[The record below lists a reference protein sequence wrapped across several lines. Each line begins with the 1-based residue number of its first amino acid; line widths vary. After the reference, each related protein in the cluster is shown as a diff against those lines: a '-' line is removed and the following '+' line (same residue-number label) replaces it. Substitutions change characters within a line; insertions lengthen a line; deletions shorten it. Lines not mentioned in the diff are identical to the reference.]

1 MNYRHGF
8 HAGNFADVLKHAVL
22 ALALDRLA
30 AKAAPFFC
38 LDSHAGGAR
47 YDLAGEEA
55 MRTGEARDGILRVVD
70 DTLPPTALRPY
81 LGVVRG
87 LNEPGGPVLRYP
99 GSPWIMR
106 RMTRPQDRMLFCEM
120 HPDALRELRRA
131 TAGDRRIE
139 LRQADGWIALKSDLP
154 PPERRGLVLVDPPFE
169 ARDEHARLAR
179 GLRHAHRRFAT
190 GVLLGWYPIKARA
203 PVDAMLADIVASGMR
218 RVAVVELL
226 VRAPARDD
234 DEAPRLAGC
243 GLVVVNPPW
252 TMMET
257 LAAAMPWLAV
267 RLVREPGGGHRVETL
282 VGE

>member
-139 LRQADGWIALKSDLP
+139 LRQSDGWIALKSDLP

-190 GVLLGWYPIKARA
+190 GVLLGWYPVKARA

-226 VRAPARDD
+226 VRAPARARAARRPRRAACPRRRCPRASRRRAR
-234 DEAPRLAGC
+234 AP
-243 GLVVVNPPW
+243 
-252 TMMET
+252 
-257 LAAAMPWLAV
+257 
-267 RLVREPGGGHRVETL
+267 
-282 VGE
+282 

>member
-139 LRQADGWIALKSDLP
+139 LRQSDGWIALKSDLP

-190 GVLLGWYPIKARA
+190 GVLLGWYPVKARA

-234 DEAPRLAGC
+234 DESPRLAGC

-257 LAAAMPWLAV
+257 LAAAMPWLAA

>member
-55 MRTGEARDGILRVVD
+55 ARTGEARDGILRVVD

-203 PVDAMLADIVASGMR
+203 PVGAMLADIVASGMR

-226 VRAPARDD
+226 VRAPARD

-257 LAAAMPWLAV
+257 LAAAMPWLAA
-267 RLVREPGGGHRVETL
+267 RLVREPGGGHRIETL